1 MHTVGATLFDWNPMF
16 SPTKIYTSISSTPQV
31 SHSRLFEDKKVMGI
45 KNKWVW
51 CCRIRLLQ
59 THGKRQHVC
68 QHAYYAS
75 KSTFLIFVFYQNPC
89 LPIKLGFDSQR
100 SGSWPG
106 KHFAGLWTKNWMC
119 QGLGAGLLWPRTDK
133 KCLWPPFLK
142 TRAREAC
149 PHFSTQLL

>member
-1 MHTVGATLFDWNPMF
+1 MHTVGATVFDWNPMF

-31 SHSRLFEDKKVMGI
+31 SHSRLFEEKKVMGI

-75 KSTFLIFVFYQNPC
+75 KSTFLIFVFLSKSLSSNQIGVWQPKIWLLTRKTLCWSMNKE
-89 LPIKLGFDSQR
+89 LNVS
-100 SGSWPG
+100 
-106 KHFAGLWTKNWMC
+106 
-119 QGLGAGLLWPRTDK
+119 GAGGRVIVTKDRQKMPMTAIFK
-133 KCLWPPFLK
+133 NQ
-142 TRAREAC
+142 
-149 PHFSTQLL
+149 S